1 MQQNIIAVT
10 LLAIEYEKLKLEMPI
25 DDYIEKW
32 KSPDFNTSLTY
43 AHQLELIIYVSALKS
58 QVMTLTFFI

>member
-32 KSPDFNTSLTY
+32 KSRDFNTSLTY
-43 AHQLELIIYVSALKS
+43 AHQLELII
-58 QVMTLTFFI
+58 